1 MVSVAGFKLLHR
13 HAEKAGGMPKID
25 AALHQPRRASVA
37 QDVRRHVRTE
47 VSGPHRCLKS
57 LAYARDRLAVPL
69 HHSLSSEPQSR
80 PAAHMGEQAR
90 RQLHWWLALLGF
102 AAADG
107 AAIEHALLKVDVP
120 AADRRHQRSAAD
132 RAERVPV

>member
-102 AAADG
+102 TTA
-107 AAIEHALLKVDVP
+107 DVP
-120 AADRRHQRSAAD
+120 ALEQTRLQTDRPPAA
-132 RAERVPV
+132 RQ